1 MKRIKTDMNSQ
12 RFAVIHIAKS
22 LEKATARPKLVKE
35 YPYPNAM
42 TDRLEGGSTGY
53 NKVYKSLGN
62 KWLNEI

>member
-35 YPYPNAM
+35 YACTNTLTYSP
-42 TDRLEGGSTGY
+42 E
-53 NKVYKSLGN
+53 
-62 KWLNEI
+62 